1 MNKIVKVK
9 SKSHGREKITG
20 FQVINTTIMLFLI
33 FVTVYPLYHVLVASF
48 SDPILLM
55 SHTGPLTKILGK
67 ATLAGYIKTLS
78 NKSLL
83 TGFRNTLF
91 YIVVGTSLQ
100 MALTSFAAYTVSR
113 KNFMLRNAIMKF
125 MIFTMFFNGGLIPLF
140 FAIRNTGIYNTIWVS
155 SIPYAVSVYNVII
168 MKTFFES
175 IPESLEE
182 AAIIDGA
189 NDFKVFYKIIL
200 PLSKPVIAV
209 MILYYGVGQ
218 WNSWFPAAMF
228 TRDRVLYPL
237 QLILR
242 EILIENSSQ
251 SADNLLEAIQDTY
264 AKELVK
270 YCTIVVS
277 TVPIL
282 VVYPFLQKYFEK
294 GVMIGA
300 VKG

>member
-1 MNKIVKVK
+1 MIV
-9 SKSHGREKITG
+9 
-20 FQVINTTIMLFLI
+20 F
-33 FVTVYPLYHVLVASF
+33 
-48 SDPILLM
+48 
-55 SHTGPLTKILGK
+55 
-67 ATLAGYIKTLS
+67 
-78 NKSLL
+78 
-83 TGFRNTLF
+83 TLF
-91 YIVVGTSLQ
+91 FS
-100 MALTSFAAYTVSR
+100 
-113 KNFMLRNAIMKF
+113 
-125 MIFTMFFNGGLIPLF
+125 GGLIPMF
-140 FAIRNTGIYNTIWVS
+140 FVIRDTHVYNTIWVS
-155 SIPYAVSVYNVII
+155 SIPYAVSAFNLII
-168 MKTFFES
+168 MKSFFES
-175 IPESLEE
+175 IPDSLEE

-189 NDFKVFYKIIL
+189 NDFTVFSKIIM

-237 QLILR
+237 QMILR
-242 EILIENSSQ
+242 EILIENQSLTADSLTQVMEDSFSS
-251 SADNLLEAIQDTY
+251 
-264 AKELVK
+264 ELVK

>member
-1 MNKIVKVK
+1 MKTQKIHTKKKV
-9 SKSHGREKITG
+9 SAFG
-20 FQVINTTIMLFLI
+20 VINILVMFLLMFI
-33 FVTVYPLYHVLVASF
+33 TLYPMYYVVIASF
-48 SDPILLM
+48 SDPLLLK
-55 SHTGPLTKILGK
+55 SHTGPLTWILGNP
-67 ATLAGYIKTLS
+67 TLAGYRRTLS
-78 NKSLL
+78 NKSLFV
-83 TGFRNTLF
+83 GFKNTMF
-91 YIVVGTSLQ
+91 YLIVGTTMQ
-100 MALTSFAAYTVSR
+100 VVLTSMGAYVLTR
-113 KNFMLRNAIMKF
+113 KAFMIRRGIMK
-125 MIFTMFFNGGLIPLF
+125 MIVFTMFFSGGLIPMF
-140 FAIRNTGIYNTIWVS
+140 FVIRDTHVYNTIWVS
-155 SIPYAVSVYNVII
+155 SIPYAVSAFNLII
-168 MKTFFES
+168 MKSFFES
-175 IPESLEE
+175 IPDSLEE

-189 NDFKVFYKIIL
+189 NDFTVFSKIIM

-237 QLILR
+237 QMILR
-242 EILIENSSQ
+242 EILIENQSLTADSLTQVMEDSFSS
-251 SADNLLEAIQDTY
+251 
-264 AKELVK
+264 ELVK

>member
-1 MNKIVKVK
+1 MKTKAIRKRKKTSVFNVVNVLIMFLLMF
-9 SKSHGREKITG
+9 IT
-20 FQVINTTIMLFLI
+20 L
-33 FVTVYPLYHVLVASF
+33 YPMYYVVVASF
-48 SDPILLM
+48 SDPLLLK
-55 SHTGPLTKILGK
+55 SHTGPLTWVLGNP
-67 ATLAGYIKTLS
+67 TLAGYKRTLS
-78 NKSLL
+78 NKSLFV
-83 TGFRNTLF
+83 GFKNTMF
-91 YIVVGTSLQ
+91 YLIVGTTMQ
-100 MALTSFAAYTVSR
+100 VVLTSMGAYVLTR
-113 KNFMLRNAIMKF
+113 KSF
-125 MIFTMFFNGGLIPLF
+125 MIRKGVMKMIVFTMFFSGGLIPMF
-140 FAIRNTGIYNTIWVS
+140 FVIRDTHVYNTIWVS
-155 SIPYAVSVYNVII
+155 SIPYAVSAFNLII
-168 MKTFFES
+168 MKSFFES
-175 IPESLEE
+175 LPESLEE

-189 NDFKVFYKIIL
+189 NDFTVFSKIIM

-237 QLILR
+237 QMILR
-242 EILIENSSQ
+242 EILIENESLTADSLTQVMEDSFSS
-251 SADNLLEAIQDTY
+251 
-264 AKELVK
+264 ELVK

>member
-1 MNKIVKVK
+1 MKP
-9 SKSHGREKITG
+9 
-20 FQVINTTIMLFLI
+20 FQVVNTLIMLFLI
-33 FVTVYPLYHVLVASF
+33 FVTVYPLYYVAVASF
-48 SDPILLM
+48 SDPLLIR
-55 SHTGPLTKILGK
+55 SHTGPLFHILGEPTLQGYQK
-67 ATLAGYIKTLS
+67 TLA
-78 NKSLL
+78 NKSLFA
-83 TGFRNTLF
+83 GFKNTLF
-91 YIVVGTSLQ
+91 YLFVGTFLQ
-100 MALTSFAAYTVSR
+100 LFLTSMAAYVLSR
-113 KNFMLRNAIMKF
+113 KNFMIRKGVMKMF
-125 MIFTMFFNGGLIPLF
+125 IFTMFFSGGLIPMF

-155 SIPYAVSVYNVII
+155 SIPYAISVYNMII
-168 MKTFFES
+168 MRTFFET

-189 NDFKVFYKIIL
+189 NDFTVFSKVIL

-228 TRDRVLYPL
+228 TRDRKLYPL
-237 QLILR
+237 QMILR
-242 EILIENSSQ
+242 EILIENQTQ
-251 SADNLLEAIQDTY
+251 SADNLAAAMEDTFT
-264 AKELVK
+264 KELVK

-282 VVYPFLQKYFEK
+282 AIYPFLQKYFEK